1 MSVGLAHAAIGP
13 TRESDASGRWRATR
27 GDVLRSVDIDD
38 GVTPDALAQMRAVQV
53 YLEEVAD
60 AVGVT

>member
-38 GVTPDALAQMRAVQV
+38 GVTPDAWHRGR
-53 YLEEVAD
+53 D
-60 AVGVT
+60 